1 MVKEL
6 WKHIKEHDLQDP
18 SDRRQIICD
27 EKLHAIFKQSKVS
40 MFGMNKAIGNHL
52 YPIEEAT
59 DALVPVDGAPT
70 AQKV

>member
-6 WKHIKEHDLQDP
+6 WRHIKKHDLQDP

-40 MFGMNKAIGNHL
+40 MFGMNKEIGHHL
-52 YPIEEAT
+52 YPIEDEPKAVDTT
-59 DALVPVDGAPT
+59 DAVLEA
-70 AQKV
+70 